1 MRFLITGHT
10 GFKGAWLSLMLV
22 ERGDEVCGI
31 ALDPEQGSLFEKAR
45 VAELLKLDVRGDIRE
60 PDVVQRA
67 VQESR
72 PDVVV
77 HMAAQPLVRD
87 SYARPRWTIET
98 NVMGTFSVLEA
109 VSTAESVRAQVMVT
123 TDKVYLNVSQEAG
136 YVESDSLG
144 AGDLYSTSKAMAD
157 LLVQSW
163 TSSLGGPPTAVARA
177 GNVLGGGDVSTDR
190 LMPDLLTAFT
200 SGQPAELRYPNAVRP
215 WQHVLDCLNG
225 YLHLVDALLNG
236 AGRGEW
242 NFGPGPD
249 GFRTVR
255 ELAAVA
261 AEDWGDGASWREATG
276 EHVHEAQLLA
286 LDAAKAE
293 RELGWRNQWDFAAT
307 VAATVEWQKWVD
319 GGLSPREATVR
330 QIRRFYESSSD

>member
-1 MRFLITGHT
+1 
-10 GFKGAWLSLMLV
+10 MLV
-22 ERGDEVCGI
+22 ERGDEVCGL
-31 ALDPEQGSLFEKAR
+31 ALDPEPRGLFETAG
-45 VAELLKLDVRGDIRE
+45 VADLLESDVRGDIRD
-60 PDVVQRA
+60 PDVVHRA
-67 VQESR
+67 VEDSH

-87 SYARPRWTIET
+87 SYARPRWTMET
-98 NVMGTFSVLEA
+98 NVMGTFNVLEA
-109 VSTAESVRAQVMVT
+109 VSAVGSVRAQVMVT
-123 TDKVYLNVSQEAG
+123 TDKVYLNVGQELG

-144 AGDLYSTSKAMAD
+144 AGDPYSTSTAMAD

-163 TSSLGGPPTAVARA
+163 TSSLDGPPTAVARA

-190 LMPDLLTAFT
+190 LMPDLLTAFA
-200 SGQPAELRYPNAVRP
+200 SGQPAELRYPDAVRP

-225 YLHLVDALLNG
+225 YLHLVDALLDG

-242 NFGPGPD
+242 NFGPDPD
-249 GFRTVR
+249 SFRTVR
-255 ELAAVA
+255 ELAINA
-261 AEDWGDGASWREATG
+261 AQDWGDGASWTESTG
-276 EHVHEAQLLA
+276 EHLHEAQLLA

-293 RELGWRNQWDFAAT
+293 RELGWRNHMDFAAT

-319 GGLSPREATVR
+319 SGLSPREATIR

>member
-1 MRFLITGHT
+1 VTGHT
-10 GFKGAWLSLMLV
+10 GFKGAWLSLMLM

-31 ALDPEQGSLFEKAR
+31 ALDPKQGSLFETAG

-60 PDVVQRA
+60 PDAVQGA
-67 VQESR
+67 VQESQ

-77 HMAAQPLVRD
+77 HMAAQPLVRE
-87 SYARPRWTIET
+87 SYARPRWTMET
-98 NVMGTFSVLEA
+98 NVMGTFNVLEA
-109 VSTAESVRAQVMVT
+109 VSAVGSVRAQVMVT
-123 TDKVYLNVSQEAG
+123 TDKVYLNVGQDAG
-136 YVESDSLG
+136 YLESDSLG
-144 AGDLYSTSKAMAD
+144 AGDPYSTSKAMAD

-163 TSSLGGPPTAVARA
+163 KSSFDGPPTAVARA
-177 GNVLGGGDVSTDR
+177 GNVLGGGDISTDR
-190 LMPDLLTAFT
+190 LMPDLLTAFA
-200 SGQPAELRYPNAVRP
+200 SGQPAELRYPDAVRP

-225 YLHLVDALLNG
+225 YLHLVDALL
-236 AGRGEW
+236 AGSGEGEW

-307 VAATVEWQKWVD
+307 VAATVAWQKWVD
-319 GGLSPREATVR
+319 GDLSPREATVR

>member
-1 MRFLITGHT
+1 
-10 GFKGAWLSLMLV
+10 MLV
-22 ERGDEVCGI
+22 ERGDEVCGL
-31 ALDPEQGSLFEKAR
+31 ALDPEPGTLFETAG
-45 VAELLKLDVRGDIRE
+45 VADLLESDVRGDIRD

-67 VQESR
+67 LEDSQ
-72 PDVVV
+72 PDVVI

-87 SYARPRWTIET
+87 SYARPRWTVET
-98 NVMGTFSVLEA
+98 NVMGTFNVLEA
-109 VSTAESVRAQVMVT
+109 ISAVASVRAQVMVT
-123 TDKVYLNVSQEAG
+123 TDKVYLNVGQEAG

-163 TSSLGGPPTAVARA
+163 TTSFDGPPTAIARA

-190 LMPDLLTAFT
+190 LMPDLLKAF
-200 SGQPAELRYPNAVRP
+200 SSSRVAELRYPDAVRP

-225 YLHLVDALLNG
+225 YLHLADALLARSG
-236 AGRGEW
+236 DGEW

-261 AEDWGDGASWREATG
+261 AEDWGDGASWIESTS

-293 RELGWRNQWDFAAT
+293 RELGWRNRLDFSAT
-307 VAATVEWQKWVD
+307 VAATIQWQKWVD
-319 GGLSPREATVR
+319 DGLSPREATVR

>member
-1 MRFLITGHT
+1 
-10 GFKGAWLSLMLV
+10 MLV

-31 ALDPEQGSLFEKAR
+31 ALDPEPGTLFETAG
-45 VAELLKLDVRGDIRE
+45 VADLLESDARGDIRD
-60 PDVVQRA
+60 PNVVQRTLEA
-67 VQESR
+67 SQ

-109 VSTAESVRAQVMVT
+109 VSTVESVRAQVMVT
-123 TDKVYLNVSQEAG
+123 TDKVYLNVGQEAG
-136 YVESDSLG
+136 YLESDSLG
-144 AGDLYSTSKAMAD
+144 AGDPYSTSKAMAD

-163 TSSLGGPPTAVARA
+163 MASFAGPPTGIARA
-177 GNVLGGGDVSTDR
+177 GNVLGGGDISTDR
-190 LMPDLLTAFT
+190 LMPDLLKAFA
-200 SGQPAELRYPNAVRP
+200 SSQSAELRYPDAVRP

-225 YLHLVDALLNG
+225 YLHLADALLDGSG
-236 AGRGEW
+236 AGEW

-255 ELAAVA
+255 ELATLA
-261 AEDWGDGASWREATG
+261 AEDWGRDASWNESTD

-286 LDAAKAE
+286 LDAAKAH
-293 RELGWRNQWDFAAT
+293 RELGWRNKLDFAAT
-307 VAATVEWQKWVD
+307 VAATVEWQQWVD
-319 GGLSPREATVR
+319 GGMSPREATVR

>member
-1 MRFLITGHT
+1 MRLLITGHT

-22 ERGDEVCGI
+22 ERGDEVCGL
-31 ALDPEQGSLFEKAR
+31 ALDPEHGSLFETAG
-45 VAELLKLDVRGDIRE
+45 VGELMKSDVRGDIRE

-67 VQESR
+67 VRDSQ

-87 SYARPRWTIET
+87 SYSRPRWTMET
-98 NVMGTFSVLEA
+98 NVMGTFNVLEA
-109 VSTAESVRAQVMVT
+109 VSAAESVRAQVMVT
-123 TDKVYLNVSQEAG
+123 TDKVYLNVGQDAG
-136 YVESDSLG
+136 YLESDSLG
-144 AGDLYSTSKAMAD
+144 AGDPYSTSKAMAD

-163 TSSLGGPPTAVARA
+163 KSSFYGPPTAVARA

-190 LMPDLLTAFT
+190 LMPDLVKAFA
-200 SGQPAELRYPNAVRP
+200 SGQVAELRYPEAVRP

-249 GFRTVR
+249 SFRTVR

-261 AEDWGDGASWREATG
+261 AKDWGDGASWSESTG
-276 EHVHEAQLLA
+276 EHLHEAQLLA

-293 RELGWRNQWDFAAT
+293 SELGWRNKLDFAAT

-319 GGLSPREATVR
+319 GGMSPREATVR

>member
-1 MRFLITGHT
+1 
-10 GFKGAWLSLMLV
+10 MLV
-22 ERGDEVCGI
+22 ERGDEVCGL
-31 ALDPEQGSLFEKAR
+31 ALDPEPGTLFETAG
-45 VAELLKLDVRGDIRE
+45 VADLLESDARGDIRDPDLVQRTLE
-60 PDVVQRA
+60 ASQPDVVI
-67 VQESR
+67 
-72 PDVVV
+72 

-87 SYARPRWTIET
+87 SYARPRWTMET

-109 VSTAESVRAQVMVT
+109 VSTVESVRAQVMVT
-123 TDKVYLNVSQEAG
+123 TDKVYLNMGQEAG

-144 AGDLYSTSKAMAD
+144 AGDPYSTSKAMAD

-163 TSSLGGPPTAVARA
+163 TSSFDGPPTAVARA
-177 GNVLGGGDVSTDR
+177 GNVLGGGDISTDR
-190 LMPDLLTAFT
+190 LMPDLLTAFA
-200 SGQPAELRYPNAVRP
+200 SGQPAELRYPDAVRP

-225 YLHLVDALLNG
+225 YLHLVDALL
-236 AGRGEW
+236 AGSGEGEW

-261 AEDWGDGASWREATG
+261 AEDWGDGASWSEATG